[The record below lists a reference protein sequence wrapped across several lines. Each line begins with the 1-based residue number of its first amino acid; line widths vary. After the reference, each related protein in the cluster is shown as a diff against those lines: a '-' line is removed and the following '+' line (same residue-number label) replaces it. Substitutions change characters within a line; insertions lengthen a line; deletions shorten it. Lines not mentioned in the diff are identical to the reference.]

1 MVSYCDWELLRW
13 LSGKEYICQCR
24 RCGFNLWSGK
34 TPGRKKWQP
43 TPVFLPGKTPWTEAL
58 GRLQSTGSQRVR
70 QELTPEQQQ
79 KLVVLICVSHCMM
92 VLNVFTCY
100 LLNISSLMRC
110 LFTYFAHFKNLIV
123 CFLIIGL
130 WEFFIDSVSK
140 FFYYICVLQ
149 IFSPSCDYSVSLTV
163 L

>member
-1 MVSYCDWELLRW
+1 MFQHVYTIFYSYQQYFAYLVVLSIGRFFFHFEWFVVVSYCDWELLGS

-24 RCGFNLWSGK
+24 ICGFNLWSGK
-34 TPGRKKWQP
+34 TPCRRKWQP

-100 LLNISSLMRC
+100 LLTISSLMRC
-110 LFTYFAHFKNLIV
+110 LFTYFCPL
-123 CFLIIGL
+123 
-130 WEFFIDSVSK
+130 
-140 FFYYICVLQ
+140 
-149 IFSPSCDYSVSLTV
+149 
-163 L
+163 